1 MVSAQ
6 NVAIILCTVAGPFP
20 VAVAVAVRMATF
32 GLVLMFDFVVIS
44 ICVFRQIIVFKVG
57 MGSKKNINFYNK
69 LKARQGKEGKK
80 QKNAE

>member
-6 NVAIILCTVAGPFP
+6 NVAIIVCTVAGPFP

-44 ICVFRQIIVFKVG
+44 ICVFNTETI
-57 MGSKKNINFYNK
+57 
-69 LKARQGKEGKK
+69 
-80 QKNAE
+80 

>member
-1 MVSAQ
+1 MNKQYLQPTMVSPQ
-6 NVAIILCTVAGPFP
+6 NVAIIVCTVAGPFP

-57 MGSKKNINFYNK
+57 IGSKINFYN
-69 LKARQGKEGKK
+69 L
-80 QKNAE
+80 